1 MRRLLTVTGPDRPG
15 IIAAISGALA
25 KEGVDIE
32 DISMTR
38 LSGNFAMMLVARGG
52 EESTI
57 REHLERVGRAL
68 GLFIHLEPSVEPG
81 EEPEANGFVFAVGP
95 NRIGIVAALSKTLAD
110 HGANIVEMTTRLLD
124 KTEVPVYLVRV
135 EATIVQ
141 DRWEALERDL
151 AAAGQALGAEIRF
164 EPMERSDL

>member
-25 KEGVDIE
+25 EEGVDIE

-52 EESTI
+52 EESKI
-57 REHLERVGRAL
+57 QEHLERVGREM
-68 GLFIHLEPSVEPG
+68 GLFVHLEPSVEPG

-95 NRIGIVAALSKTLAD
+95 NRIGIVAALSRALAD
-110 HGANIVEMTTRLLD
+110 HRANITEMTTRLLE
-124 KTEVPVYLVRV
+124 KTEVPVYLVRI
-135 EATIVQ
+135 EATIEPAE
-141 DRWEALERDL
+141 WEALERDL
-151 AAAGQALGAEIRF
+151 RATGKTLGAEVRL
-164 EPMERSDL
+164 EPLERGDL